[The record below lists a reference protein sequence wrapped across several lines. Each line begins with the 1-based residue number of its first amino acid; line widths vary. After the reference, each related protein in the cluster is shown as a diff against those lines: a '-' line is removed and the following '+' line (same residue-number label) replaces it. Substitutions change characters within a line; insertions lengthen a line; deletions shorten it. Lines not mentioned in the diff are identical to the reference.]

1 MWITKVLRSF
11 RYALDGL
18 KYTFVSQR
26 NMRIHFLAS
35 VVVLLLSLYLPLAK
49 MEVLVLFICIT
60 LVLFAELINTVME
73 TIVDMVTEEYHPLAK
88 IAKDVAAGAVLL
100 TAGLAV
106 IVGFSLFYPYLNQL
120 FSKLIHLGKPNYG
133 PSIGFAAIIVVDFL
147 VTLMIKGWI
156 HRLKKQSF
164 EPSMTTS
171 IAVCVATL
179 VVSMIGN
186 LLAAVLVYALTL
198 MLVVSRYRM
207 KPKIAPIVLG
217 ALIGLFVVLF
227 GVYLFK

>member
-18 KYTFVSQR
+18 KYAFVTQR
-26 NMRIHFLAS
+26 NMRIHLLVS
-35 VVVLLLSLYLPLAK
+35 VLVLLLSLYLPLTK
-49 MEVLVLFICIT
+49 IEVLILFICII

-106 IVGFSLFYPYLNQL
+106 IVGFNLFFPYLNQW
-120 FSKLIHLGKPNYG
+120 FSDVFQFEKPQYG
-133 PSIGFAAIIVVDFL
+133 TGIGFAAILAVNFFF
-147 VTLMIKGWI
+147 TLIIKGWLNRI
-156 HRLKKQSF
+156 KKQNF

-171 IAVCVATL
+171 MAFGLAALI
-179 VVSMIGN
+179 VSMIQH
-186 LLAAVLVYALTL
+186 LLVMILVYILAI

-207 KPKIAPIVLG
+207 KPKFFPILFGIVIG
-217 ALIGLFVVLF
+217 TVVTFIGLFLF
-227 GVYLFK
+227 

>member
-1 MWITKVLRSF
+1 MWITKVLQSF

-18 KYTFVSQR
+18 KYTIVTQR
-26 NMRIHFLAS
+26 NMRIHVLVS
-35 VVVLLLSLYLPLAK
+35 IGVLLLSLYLPLSK

-106 IVGFSLFYPYLNQL
+106 IVGLSLFYPYLNSV
-120 FSKLIHLGKPNYG
+120 FAGLIDFGRPRYG
-133 PSIGFAAIIVVDFL
+133 SNIGFAAIVVANFFL
-147 VTLMIKGWI
+147 TLMVKGWFN
-156 HRLKKQSF
+156 RFKKHAY

-171 IAVCVATL
+171 IAVCVSTL
-179 VVSMIGN
+179 ISAMIGN
-186 LLAAVLVYALTL
+186 LIGAILVFFLTF
-198 MLVVSRYRM
+198 MLVVFRYQ
-207 KPKIAPIVLG
+207 
-217 ALIGLFVVLF
+217 
-227 GVYLFK
+227 

>member
-18 KYTFVSQR
+18 KYTFVTQR
-26 NMRIHFLAS
+26 NMRIHFLIAIS
-35 VVVLLLSLYLPLAK
+35 VLLLSLYLPLTK
-49 MEVLVLFICIT
+49 MEVFALFICIT

-106 IVGFSLFYPYLNQL
+106 IVGFSLFYPYCNKL
-120 FSKLIHLGKPNYG
+120 FYKLINLDEPIYG
-133 PSIGFAAIIVVDFL
+133 PSIGFAAIIVVNFF
-147 VTLMIKGWI
+147 VTLMVKGWLNRSEK
-156 HRLKKQSF
+156 HHL

-171 IAVCVATL
+171 VAVCVATL
-179 VVSMIGN
+179 IVNMIGN
-186 LLAAVLVYALTL
+186 LLTIVLVYVLTL
-198 MLVVSRYRM
+198 MLVISRYRM
-207 KPKIAPIVLG
+207 KPKIVPIVFG
-217 ALIGLFVVLF
+217 AFIGMFVVLV
-227 GVYLFK
+227 GIYLF